1 MLPLRRRIFFKQS
14 TKWVITALATFF
26 SIRSGYADRIT
37 EHFASAQASDIM
49 TRLFADRSIS
59 YNDRI
64 NLSLPKIAEN
74 GAVVPITISSELD
87 AIDRVYILI
96 ERNPTPLAAV
106 FELSSE
112 AMVYLTARIKMAESC
127 NVVVIVRQ
135 GERLFKA
142 QQWVNVVMGGCG
154 TG

>member
-1 MLPLRRRIFFKQS
+1 
-14 TKWVITALATFF
+14 
-26 SIRSGYADRIT
+26 
-37 EHFASAQASDIM
+37 M